1 MEPKPIYAAIQKGY
15 VKTIVFLSNL
25 SFALI
30 FFMAIWMVVDIIG
43 RSIFNHPIAGTPELV
58 KSLLPA
64 IVFLTFA
71 YTLRKG
77 RHVKVDIVI
86 RYLPKALERV
96 FISIRYLLGWL
107 IFSVITIASWG
118 PAWSGWL
125 TREYEG
131 VQLEV
136 PVYPI
141 RFIIFFGA
149 GIFAIQYFVDL
160 VCSFKGTSREEQQG
174 EN

>member
-1 MEPKPIYAAIQKGY
+1 MNQVFAAIRKGY
-15 VKTIVFLSNL
+15 IKTIVFLSNL

-43 RSIFNHPIAGTPELV
+43 RSVFNHPIAGTPELV

-71 YTLRKG
+71 YTLRQR
-77 RHVKVDIVI
+77 RHVKVDIII
-86 RYLPKALERV
+86 RYLPKALNKFFV
-96 FISIRYLLGWL
+96 FMRYLLGL
-107 IFSVITIASWG
+107 AIFSIITIVSWG

-149 GIFAIQYFVDL
+149 GIFAIQYFVDMISSL
-160 VCSFKGTSREEQQG
+160 FNVSSEEKGA
-174 EN
+174 N